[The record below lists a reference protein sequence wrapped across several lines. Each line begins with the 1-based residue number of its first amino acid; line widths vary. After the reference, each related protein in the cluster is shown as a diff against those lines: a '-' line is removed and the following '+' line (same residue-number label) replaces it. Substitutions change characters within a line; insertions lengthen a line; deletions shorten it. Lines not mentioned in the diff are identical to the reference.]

1 MARTQSAK
9 QCLIPGVSLQMA
21 ICNVLRALGTLRVH
35 SRINVAMQ
43 ITLSKYASQCQCR
56 HESRARID
64 NNRIARAM
72 GATTVRWPEA
82 ILQSFICTSEH
93 FLLFCYH
100 RRQPPYR
107 THDGRHHRAPAG
119 GCQGVRHRQC
129 CLATANLSTP
139 CGNLFADN
147 NRIARA
153 TGATIVHRPEEIRES
168 DIGTRAG
175 LFDVRKIGDEFF
187 TFIVDC
193 EVRTSPVSIWLHLL
207 AGCITIVMCEDPSRQ
222 AAASALLVSLA
233 GNNKGCQPFSQWLP
247 TEAGTTA
254 DVSWLAGQQ
263 MRNFTI
269 CWQEPKACSVVL
281 RGASKD
287 TLNEVEAQLAGGNST
302 SQGPESCSVRY
313 NRTRRRA
320 PWCCAARRRTPSTRS
335 SATCRAY

>member
-1 MARTQSAK
+1 
-9 QCLIPGVSLQMA
+9 MA

-43 ITLSKYASQCQCR
+43 ITLSKHASQCQCR
-56 HESRARID
+56 HESRARMD

-129 CLATANLSTP
+129 CLATANLSIP

-233 GNNKGCQPFSQWLP
+233 GNNKGCQPVASLRSKHHSRCLLVSRS
-247 TEAGTTA
+247 A
-254 DVSWLAGQQ
+254 DAKLHNLLAGAKG
-263 MRNFTI
+263 M
-269 CWQEPKACSVVL
+269 L
-281 RGASKD
+281 RGA
-287 TLNEVEAQLAGGNST
+287 
-302 SQGPESCSVRY
+302 
-313 NRTRRRA
+313 
-320 PWCCAARRRTPSTRS
+320 ARRQQGHAQRS
-335 SATCRAY
+335 GGATCRRQFNISRS